1 MFAEFFP
8 ETPSP
13 RHPES
18 AGTRHADVTTYE
30 AKHFREDF
38 KIEKNPKPAITW
50 LFLERPLIKFQGP
63 ALPQLS
69 LLRCLVAVGD
79 CSVTGVAGN

>member
-13 RHPES
+13 STRNPP
-18 AGTRHADVTTYE
+18 ARHADVTTYE